1 VTRSQARASWSRG
14 RYCLAIVQLIFFT
27 ADTLTVRLLLAWG
40 SGLYAVLLVWPE
52 IANALRVPAV
62 AILPGLVEW
71 LEWHRLPSV
80 FARPA
85 YAIMVLFPGGVWLWF
100 GLYMGHMIGVH
111 WRVFDPVE
119 RERWALSINIL
130 GFVVWAYSTASLVIS
145 LKALLPTSALE
156 LVVIFFSFW
165 VMVRTGLQRE
175 LLTP

>member
-1 VTRSQARASWSRG
+1 MTRSQARTSWARG
-14 RYCLAIVQLIFFT
+14 RYCLAVIQLIFFT
-27 ADTLTVRLLLAWG
+27 ADTLTVRLLLAWA
-40 SGLYAVLLVWPE
+40 SGVYAVLLVWPE
-52 IANALRVPAV
+52 VANGVRFVAMALSPEFV
-62 AILPGLVEW
+62 AW
-71 LEWHRLPSV
+71 LDWHRSASI

-100 GLYMGHMIGVH
+100 ALYMGHMVGVH

-119 RERWALSINIL
+119 RERWALAINIL
-130 GFVVWAYSTASLVIS
+130 GFAVWAYSTASLVIS
-145 LKALLPTSALE
+145 LKAVLPTSALE